1 MSDQS
6 QNPNNSPSPASTES
20 PAEAPAPT
28 LRETIEA
35 AYDSP
40 EATDTGQDD
49 RPRDTYGRFV
59 PKERA
64 EPGEAEPVKAP
75 SPEKPIVETAQKP
88 AEPAPQ
94 GSSTQ
99 PPEHWSAE
107 DKATFAK
114 MPPEGQQF
122 LMRRHNEMEADY
134 TRKSQASSG
143 AVNFTRALSPVF
155 NDPVIHGS
163 LQQEGINPAEAIQQW
178 AAFHKRAINPD
189 PREKINLLVDL
200 SQRMGLDPARLFA
213 VSPPVPQGLSPK
225 DLQDPAIRHFADHI
239 GRTQSEIQALKGQL
253 QQMRE
258 AEQAQRQQEDL
269 KATRWGIDQFAAE
282 KDQNGQP
289 LRPHFDAV
297 LPDIIELFKADPER
311 DLHEAYKKAVRM
323 NEQLYEQ
330 AIEAERSKLH
340 SQSSLDKAKA
350 ASRGNVR
357 GITSPVAKP
366 NAKVGNGTLRDL
378 LEASADEVGIN

>member
-1 MSDQS
+1 
-6 QNPNNSPSPASTES
+6 
-20 PAEAPAPT
+20 
-28 LRETIEA
+28 
-35 AYDSP
+35 
-40 EATDTGQDD
+40 
-49 RPRDTYGRFV
+49 
-59 PKERA
+59 
-64 EPGEAEPVKAP
+64 
-75 SPEKPIVETAQKP
+75 
-88 AEPAPQ
+88 
-94 GSSTQ
+94 
-99 PPEHWSAE
+99 
-107 DKATFAK
+107 
-114 MPPEGQQF
+114 
-122 LMRRHNEMEADY
+122 MEADY

-213 VSPPVPQGLSPK
+213 VSAPVPQGLSPK

-269 KATRWGIDQFAAE
+269 QATRWGIDQFAAE
-282 KDQNGQP
+282 KDSNGQP

-350 ASRGNVR
+350 ASRGNTR

-378 LEASADEVGIN
+378 LEATADEVGLT